1 MLAIGKWRRCCRL
14 SKREGVLAQ
23 AQGIEVRVRP
33 AAGGVDMELWGETL
47 HVVVVVIV
55 VAEGFLS
62 ITLYRIF
69 MLTGVGIRR

>member
-14 SKREGVLAQ
+14 SNTERVLAQ

-47 HVVVVVIV
+47 HVIVIVVVV
-55 VAEGFLS
+55 AEVSYNTVQILHADWG
-62 ITLYRIF
+62 RH
-69 MLTGVGIRR
+69 

>member
-14 SKREGVLAQ
+14 SNREGVLAQ

-47 HVVVVVIV
+47 HVIVVVIV
-55 VAEGFLS
+55 VAEGF
-62 ITLYRIF
+62 
-69 MLTGVGIRR
+69 